1 MRPDTARIANRVLAL
16 AGAVAVV
23 GGLYAYLTAVQ
34 GFQACQAVRSG
45 VSGAYTFAGI
55 PLARCSH
62 ASAHSGLVVVVV
74 GVLAIVL
81 AIILR
86 VVRDTTP
93 TI

>member
-34 GFQACQAVRSG
+34 GYQACQAVRND

-62 ASAHSGLVVVVV
+62 ASAHSGLVVVV
-74 GVLAIVL
+74 AIVL